1 MQNADHNPDNKQVL
15 LREGLFHRPES
26 ADEKPYLI
34 GSKCTVCGNV
44 FFPARAICP
53 KCVAEGTLQEM
64 PLGTK
69 GKLNSFATV
78 QVAPEGFTAPYTL
91 SFIDLPEGP
100 TIFAIIAGGASG
112 GEGLHDGM
120 DMELTIEPIS
130 TDENGNDVIGYKFR
144 PARSV
149 NQ

>member
-1 MQNADHNPDNKQVL
+1 MQHNDQHPEKKQVL

-26 ADEKPYLI
+26 DDEKPYLI
-34 GSKCTVCGNV
+34 GSKCSICGNV
-44 FFPARAICP
+44 FFPSRAICP
-53 KCVAEGTLQEM
+53 VCVEEGTLQEM
-64 PLGTK
+64 PLGTT

-112 GEGLHDGM
+112 GEGLQDGM
-120 DMELTIEPIS
+120 EMELTIEPIS
-130 TDENGNDVIGYKFR
+130 TDENGNEVIGYKFR

-149 NQ
+149 N

>member
-1 MQNADHNPDNKQVL
+1 MQHDDQHPEKKQVL

-26 ADEKPYLI
+26 DDDKPHLI
-34 GSKCTVCGNV
+34 GSKCAVCGNV
-44 FFPARAICP
+44 FFPTRAICP
-53 KCVAEGTLQEM
+53 VCVEEDTLREIPM
-64 PLGTK
+64 GK
-69 GKLNSFATV
+69 SGKLNSFATV

-91 SFIDLPEGP
+91 SFIDLSEGP

-112 GEGLHDGM
+112 GEGLQNGM
-120 DMELTIEPIS
+120 EMELTIEPIS
-130 TDENGNDVIGYKFR
+130 TDENGNEVIGYKYR